1 MQSKNQCRT
10 TVLQFLGAK
19 SNVLGATINL
29 YLEFKP
35 RISKLP
41 YFWHLD
47 SRVDSETSCRKIL

>member
-10 TVLQFLGAK
+10 TVLQSMGVK
-19 SNVLGATINL
+19 SNILGATINL

-41 YFWHLD
+41 YFGHLD
-47 SRVDSETSCRKIL
+47 SRVDSETSCRNIL